1 MSQKLKCSY
10 TVEAAFTMG
19 ILIFAVPHGIL
30 WAYGVK
36 NRTVGAMMLEEAVE
50 WIRSDEQCPLAEEAG
65 AGMERLG
72 FGITVRSEGERVDGT
87 VSGAGW
93 EREISMKRF
102 RPEEFLRKI
111 SVIEG
116 KLEDGNSLSE
126 GDQP

>member
-1 MSQKLKCSY
+1 MRQKLKCSY

-19 ILIFAVPHGIL
+19 ILIFAVTHGIL

-36 NRTVGAMMLEEAVE
+36 NRTVGAMML
-50 WIRSDEQCPLAEEAG
+50 EEAG

>member
-1 MSQKLKCSY
+1 
-10 TVEAAFTMG
+10 
-19 ILIFAVPHGIL
+19 
-30 WAYGVK
+30 
-36 NRTVGAMMLEEAVE
+36 MLEEAVE